1 MSHDLIKMLKK
12 ALSKINL
19 GGLNIDR
26 GLGIP
31 NFLNLSFKK
40 RMRLLFVSLIAIFL
54 FEENPCVAQLALKS
68 QEVWPSL
75 DTYLRLN
82 KKWRLYGTVA
92 GTKMEESSYSEGAAG
107 IFADYFAKPLGFV
120 QKRVHSRN
128 DSLPG
133 KYLYFR
139 FGYQYSATPPSSE
152 DPFKESMLVME
163 ANARFYLP
171 YNFLLS
177 AKNRFDWRSKNG
189 DVNIRYRPR
198 LMLERDL
205 KTEFLTF
212 TASGF
217 VEYFANFGNGQVDK
231 LRTQLGVEIRV
242 TKHMNYEVFWNHQF
256 ENQPEVQEVDAF
268 GMTMKLYFHKNDFN
282 KPLFGKKRT
291 PAGSSKS

>member
-1 MSHDLIKMLKK
+1 MSEQNNFTTNLFIKKLPRI
-12 ALSKINL
+12 LC
-19 GGLNIDR
+19 
-26 GLGIP
+26 
-31 NFLNLSFKK
+31 FLVFFYISTSPPVF
-40 RMRLLFVSLIAIFL
+40 SQI
-54 FEENPCVAQLALKS
+54 ALKT

-75 DTYLRLN
+75 DAYFRLN
-82 KKWRLYGTVA
+82 KNWRFYGTVA
-92 GTKMEESSYSEGAAG
+92 GTKLDESSYSEGALG
-107 IFADYFAKPLGFV
+107 IFADYFAQPLKFV

-139 FGYQYSATPPSSE
+139 FGYQYSASPPSSE
-152 DPFKESMLVME
+152 DPFEESMIVLE
-163 ANARFYLP
+163 ANGRFYLP
-171 YNFLLS
+171 YNLLLS

-189 DVNIRYRPR
+189 DINIRYRPR

-205 KTEFLTF
+205 KTEFMTF

-256 ENQPEVQEVDAF
+256 EHQPEVQEVDAF
-268 GMTMKLYFHKNDFN
+268 GMTMKIYMNKKDFQKPLLK
-282 KPLFGKKRT
+282 KPLFKKHT
-291 PAGSSKS
+291 KNSTHQ